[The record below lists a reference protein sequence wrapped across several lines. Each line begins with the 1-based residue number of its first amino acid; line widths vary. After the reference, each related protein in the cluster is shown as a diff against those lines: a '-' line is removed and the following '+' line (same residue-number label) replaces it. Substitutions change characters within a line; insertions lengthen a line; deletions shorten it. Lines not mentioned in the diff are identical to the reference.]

1 MVFKR
6 RDRRPI
12 WQAIADF
19 FYPKGGWSRAFR
31 YVKHRIHRLPD
42 PPHKIARG
50 LFAGVLTSFTPLFG
64 LHFFVAALMAKMLR
78 GNIMAALIGTF
89 FGNPLT
95 FPIIAPLSIQLGLI
109 MLGRPYGHPDRGHS
123 LETFVGAGREIKA
136 NIWAL
141 FTDAEAHWSNL
152 EGFYH
157 SIFLPYLV
165 GGVIPGLISGIA
177 VYYVSV
183 PLIAVY
189 QKRRRGR
196 LKKKLDEL
204 RKKAAKKADGAV

>member
-12 WQAIADF
+12 WQAVAGV

-31 YVKHRIHRLPD
+31 YVQHRLHRLPD

-50 LFAGVLTSFTPLFG
+50 LFAGVFTSFTPLFG
-64 LHFFVAALMAKMLR
+64 MHFFIAILLAKLMR
-78 GNIMAALIGTF
+78 GNIMAALLGTF

-95 FPIIAPLSIQLGLI
+95 FPIIAPLCVQLGKW
-109 MLGRPYGHPDRGHS
+109 MLGQPFFHPDNGDLLGRFS
-123 LETFVGAGREIKA
+123 AVGGEIKA
-136 NIWAL
+136 NFWAL
-141 FTDAEAHWSNL
+141 FTDAEAHWSNID
-152 EGFYH
+152 GFYH
-157 SIFLPYLV
+157 SLFLPYLI
-165 GGVIPGLISGIA
+165 GGIIPGILSGLV
-177 VYYVSV
+177 VYHLSV

-204 RKKAAKKADGAV
+204 RKKAAKKADGSV